1 MILLRLLCLSARL
14 LVSVSVA
21 GSVQLF
27 LLFCFSQSGPEGCCA
42 VPWCVWMLAWLAEFR
57 CCRLLFAHDGSF
69 LVAPFN
75 EDAFLHE
82 ARESIE
88 KEPATDVGSSGA
100 TADVVSARLAANV
113 GSAGPDVGS
122 SEVLVGTKVKGK
134 KVEKGLKE
142 KQKIKLEETKSSNEG
157 EDLKSHVYGTL
168 HSRMSPSSI
177 VQVIE
182 KCSENQLKAIRAIG
196 FGSMEFLKVTQLP
209 LQLGLW
215 LVHHFDANTCSLNI
229 PDSEPFCITE
239 EHVHQVLGLPMGGIE
254 IDKNNFS
261 RDKKVIQQW
270 KKQFKSNSLSI
281 KIGELKEFLKEHN
294 SAGLMFKRNFVVLC
308 VSTLMDGKQNVNI
321 NSDILTFLSDVD
333 KIKDLNW
340 CKYILDSL
348 VKAKLFWEERQT
360 RSFPGSLLFLMI
372 VIEEVRAK
380 RETPVLK
387 VTSENSQTCCIYN
400 SICSMY
406 IHHTAS
412 LDECG
417 EQVDIIIE
425 KLRLKYTLSIISSEV
440 NTVKQVVQKKKK
452 AEEASDAEES

>member
-1 MILLRLLCLSARL
+1 MS
-14 LVSVSVA
+14 
-21 GSVQLF
+21 
-27 LLFCFSQSGPEGCCA
+27 
-42 VPWCVWMLAWLAEFR
+42 
-57 CCRLLFAHDGSF
+57 
-69 LVAPFN
+69 
-75 EDAFLHE
+75 
-82 ARESIE
+82 RESIE
-88 KEPATDVGSSGA
+88 KEPAADVGSSGA
-100 TADVVSARLAANV
+100 TADVVSARPASNVGSTGPAADV
-113 GSAGPDVGS
+113 GSAGPTADVGS
-122 SEVLVGTKVKGK
+122 SVVLVGTKVKGK

-142 KQKIKLEETKSSNEG
+142 KQKIKLEEMKSSNEG

-261 RDKKVIQQW
+261 RDKRVIQQW
-270 KKQFKSNSLSI
+270 KKQFKSNSPSI
-281 KIGELKEFLKEHN
+281 KIGEPKEFLKEHN

-321 NSDILTFLSDVD
+321 NSDILTFLSDAD

-360 RSFPGSLLFLMI
+360 RFFPGSLLFLMLLYVDQF

-387 VTSENSQTCCIYN
+387 GWTTNMFSSR
-400 SICSMY
+400 
-406 IHHTAS
+406 
-412 LDECG
+412 
-417 EQVDIIIE
+417 E
-425 KLRLKYTLSIISSEV
+425 KLEIFKGRVVVFDKNQKLVGPSGS
-440 NTVKQVVQKKKK
+440 KQPKM
-452 AEEASDAEES
+452 ENDAMWCSL

>member
-21 GSVQLF
+21 SSVQLF

-42 VPWCVWMLAWLAEFR
+42 DPWCVWMLAWLAEFR
-57 CCRLLFAHDGSF
+57 CCRLLFAHAGSL

-82 ARESIE
+82 GRESIE
-88 KEPATDVGSSGA
+88 KEPTADVGSSGA

-113 GSAGPDVGS
+113 GSAGPGVGS
-122 SEVLVGTKVKGK
+122 SEVLVGTKVK
-134 KVEKGLKE
+134 
-142 KQKIKLEETKSSNEG
+142 
-157 EDLKSHVYGTL
+157 
-168 HSRMSPSSI
+168 
-177 VQVIE
+177 
-182 KCSENQLKAIRAIG
+182 ENQLKAIRAIG

-281 KIGELKEFLKEHN
+281 KIGELKEFMKEHN

-308 VSTLMDGKQNVNI
+308 VSTLMDE
-321 NSDILTFLSDVD
+321 S
-333 KIKDLNW
+333 
-340 CKYILDSL
+340 
-348 VKAKLFWEERQT
+348 
-360 RSFPGSLLFLMI
+360 
-372 VIEEVRAK
+372 
-380 RETPVLK
+380 
-387 VTSENSQTCCIYN
+387 VT
-400 SICSMY
+400 
-406 IHHTAS
+406 
-412 LDECG
+412 
-417 EQVDIIIE
+417 
-425 KLRLKYTLSIISSEV
+425 
-440 NTVKQVVQKKKK
+440 
-452 AEEASDAEES
+452 

>member
-14 LVSVSVA
+14 LASVSVA

-42 VPWCVWMLAWLAEFR
+42 DPWCVWMLAWLAEFR
-57 CCRLLFAHDGSF
+57 CCRLLFAHAGSL
-69 LVAPFN
+69 LVASFN

-82 ARESIE
+82 GRESIE
-88 KEPATDVGSSGA
+88 KEPAADVGSSGA
-100 TADVVSARLAANV
+100 TADVVSARPAANV
-113 GSAGPDVGS
+113 GSAGPGVGS

-229 PDSEPFCITE
+229 PDSEPFCITK

-270 KKQFKSNSLSI
+270 KKQFKSNPLSI

-348 VKAKLFWEERQT
+348 VKAKLFWEER
-360 RSFPGSLLFLMI
+360 
-372 VIEEVRAK
+372 
-380 RETPVLK
+380 
-387 VTSENSQTCCIYN
+387 
-400 SICSMY
+400 
-406 IHHTAS
+406 
-412 LDECG
+412 
-417 EQVDIIIE
+417 
-425 KLRLKYTLSIISSEV
+425 
-440 NTVKQVVQKKKK
+440 
-452 AEEASDAEES
+452 